1 MLSKKWL
8 INICLAAAAVFFSA
22 ETYDAWNR
30 EVKLPEDLSGRET
43 ISAPAALT
51 VANKQPLAAS
61 NYDILAEKNL
71 FASERKEI
79 IPTESEPDKA
89 QLTKADRRK
98 IDRLNLLGVVVS
110 KDRRTALVEA
120 PKKRKDSGGARW
132 VAEGDE
138 IEGMRVVEIQ
148 EESILLSVENENVE
162 VLLYDP
168 ERPRKR
174 GTVKKDDQPTVMST
188 GDTSPTDQSAAMVQ
202 AAKKQKT
209 VTRKKTTQTPKKKAL
224 PPRVGR
230 PVLRKKTES

>member
-1 MLSKKWL
+1 M
-8 INICLAAAAVFFSA
+8 
-22 ETYDAWNR
+22 
-30 EVKLPEDLSGRET
+30 
-43 ISAPAALT
+43 
-51 VANKQPLAAS
+51 
-61 NYDILAEKNL
+61 
-71 FASERKEI
+71 
-79 IPTESEPDKA
+79 
-89 QLTKADRRK
+89 TKADRRK

-132 VAEGDE
+132 VGEGDE

-168 ERPRKR
+168 ERPRRR

-188 GDTSPTDQSAAMVQ
+188 GDTPPGDVPAATAQ
-202 AAKKQKT
+202 AARQKKT
-209 VTRKKTTQTPKKKAL
+209 VIQKKTTQTTKKKAL